1 MGGDMI
7 GLALRAAIFDDGIY
21 KDIRDRQ
28 ETAFSALGIV
38 FIAGVAFG
46 LGVWGQVQ
54 VSSDQGF
61 RLDQSFN
68 LALAISC
75 AFSSW
80 VIWAVFVWMLAGRL
94 FGGAAGYRVSL
105 RSLGVCYL
113 PITLWAFIGIPTF
126 GTILFM
132 LGAVWTLA
140 AAVGAVRSVHEIEWW
155 KAGVAAGIGWF
166 WAVILQTI
174 VLVILPLMVE
184 PV

>member
-1 MGGDMI
+1 ML
-7 GLALRAAIFDDGIY
+7 GLALRAAIFDDSIY
-21 KDIRDRQ
+21 QDIRDRQ

-54 VSSDQGF
+54 VSSEQGF

-68 LALAISC
+68 LALAISY
-75 AFSSW
+75 ALSSW
-80 VIWAVFVWMLAGRL
+80 VVWAVFVWLLAGRL
-94 FGGAAGYRVSL
+94 FGGAEGYRVSL

-113 PITLWAFIGIPTF
+113 PMALLVFIGVPNL
-126 GTILFM
+126 GPILFM

-140 AAVGAVRSVHEIEWW
+140 AGVGAVRRIHEIEWW

-166 WAVILQTI
+166 WSLILI
-174 VLVILPLMVE
+174 PIFSGILPSLLLE
-184 PV
+184 TR